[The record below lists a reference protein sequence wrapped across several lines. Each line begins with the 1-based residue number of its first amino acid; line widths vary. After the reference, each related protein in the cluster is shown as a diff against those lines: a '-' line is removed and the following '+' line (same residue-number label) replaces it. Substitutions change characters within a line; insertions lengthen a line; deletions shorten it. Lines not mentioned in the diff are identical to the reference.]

1 MNSKIEKIANSNTT
15 ILITGKTGTGKSH
28 LAKEIHDMSAR
39 RMERFVSVNLATL
52 SENLIE
58 SELFGHE
65 RGSFSGADSKR
76 IGKLEWANRG
86 TVFLD
91 EIGELPL
98 HTQAKLLEALNSRT
112 VIPVGSN
119 REIQLDIRII
129 TATNR
134 PLEQMVAEGKFRQD
148 LFYRINSFQIHLPE
162 LHGNKEKIESLARD
176 FASFCAQSRGL
187 PWWNFGEGFLQCLF
201 AHSWPGNVRELKNT
215 IEYAF
220 ALASDGNLHPEHLPP
235 LQSDLLN
242 TQLDNYQF
250 PSNYRSAK
258 EFFEKKYLEHVLWRY
273 EGKINLT
280 AKESGLS
287 KVTLIE
293 KIRKYDINIP
303 EIKYQSHLYK
313 VQHGAK

>member
-1 MNSKIEKIANSNTT
+1 MNEKLSKIANSNTT
-15 ILITGKTGTGKSH
+15 I
-28 LAKEIHDMSAR
+28 R
-39 RMERFVSVNLATL
+39 RGERFVAVNLATL

-76 IGKLEWANRG
+76 IGKLEWANKG

-91 EIGELPL
+91 EIGELPI
-98 HTQAKLLEALNSRT
+98 HIQAKLLEALNSRI

-129 TATNR
+129 AATNR
-134 PLEQMVAEGKFRQD
+134 PLDQMVAEGKFRQD
-148 LFYRINSFQIHLPE
+148 LYYRIKGFQIHLPK
-162 LHGNKEKIESLARD
+162 LQGNNEKIEGLART
-176 FASFCAQSRGL
+176 FAHECAQNRNQTC
-187 PWWNFGEGFLQCLF
+187 WKFGEGFMACLL
-201 AHSWPGNVRELKNT
+201 AHSWPGNVRELRNT

-220 ALASDGNLHPEHLPP
+220 ALCSDGILLPEHLPP
-235 LQSDLLN
+235 LHSSSSDPMVE
-242 TQLDNYQF
+242 NYLF

-258 EFFEKKYLEHVLWRY
+258 ESFERKYLEHILRRF

-293 KIRKYDINIP
+293 KIRKYEINIP
-303 EIKYQSHLYK
+303 EIKYQSHLNK
-313 VQHGAK
+313 IQQRTFL